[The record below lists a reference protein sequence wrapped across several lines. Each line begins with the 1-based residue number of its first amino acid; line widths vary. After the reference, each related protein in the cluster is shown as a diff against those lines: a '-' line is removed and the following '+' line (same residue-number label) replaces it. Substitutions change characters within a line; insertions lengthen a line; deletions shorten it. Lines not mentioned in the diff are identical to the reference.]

1 MRGCAPAEVADW
13 TAAHYGW
20 AMILETLDRIDPAEF
35 LARTGWAP
43 KPQGLCRGE
52 VCVPAPGSLRDDGSL
67 DIDVAAQRLGM
78 PLIHDAEHNVWALG
92 PATATGRALSTA
104 VAADPT
110 LTTRNGNPFHLSSLH
125 GRKVLLVAWASY

>member
-1 MRGCAPAEVADW
+1 
-13 TAAHYGW
+13 
-20 AMILETLDRIDPAEF
+20 MILETLQGVDPAEF

-43 KPQGLCRGE
+43 KPRGLCRGE
-52 VCVPAPGSLRDDGSL
+52 VCVPAPGSLRDDGSI

-78 PLIHDAEHNVWALG
+78 PLVHDTEHDVCALG

-104 VAADPT
+104 VAADPV
-110 LTTRNGNPFHLSSLH
+110 LTTRHGNPFQLSSLH